1 MAFDPQKPMQ
11 NIRFGIKH
19 PHTGDERWICRDMIG
34 TLSTSRRQ
42 ADGTIFPQLTKKELG
57 RIIQYIKA
65 NFPVYLINI
74 AEVTSH

>member
-1 MAFDPQKPMQ
+1 MAFDPKKPMQ

-19 PHTGDERWICRDMIG
+19 PKTGDERWICRDMIG

-42 ADGTIFPQLTKKELG
+42 ADSTIFPQLTQRELEL
-57 RIIQYIKA
+57 IIQYIKK
-65 NFPVYLINI
+65 NFPVYLINV